1 VNCYNITFE
10 NNDVYGNN
18 GAGITFSR
26 NTTHSVARN
35 NYIHDQ
41 IKPIEVSRSFN
52 NEIYNNK
59 IINSELKGID
69 IDNEIARHNVIE
81 DTNQIIFNNK
91 DKDK

>member
-1 VNCYNITFE
+1 LSINNTSTNNI
-10 NNDVYGNN
+10 
-18 GAGITFSR
+18 
-26 NTTHSVARN
+26 
-35 NYIHDQ
+35 
-41 IKPIEVSRSFN
+41 
-52 NEIYNNK
+52 IYNNK